1 MRGCGHAHHH
11 DDLYL
16 GASSGNPP
24 EVCRPGTARLLGR
37 ERSTSNHRE
46 LLVRLGC
53 DESVLEQM
61 EAEEQALADT
71 SREEMEDMP
80 WPEGNSVTKG
90 ITSLHDASSHS
101 EQFSR
106 FGESREVTDA
116 PVAAWLCFS
125 RVLRCS

>member
-1 MRGCGHAHHH
+1 
-11 DDLYL
+11 
-16 GASSGNPP
+16 
-24 EVCRPGTARLLGR
+24 
-37 ERSTSNHRE
+37 
-46 LLVRLGC
+46 
-53 DESVLEQM
+53 M

-116 PVAAWLCFS
+116 PLQPGYVSLEFSDAANSSSYSRAIQNAMAAIAEDSGDNVVFMGEDMEVALS
-125 RVLRCS
+125 LIHI